1 MLRRAAAAPPQEPLG
16 PTMSDVK
23 LADLRAVAVSC
34 RENSMR
40 FEGFRQN
47 ALVSSPGW
55 PDDVVEQFL
64 YHHADN
70 IGFLRD
76 YGDLDLSKIEWDV
89 EVISVEELT
98 EMPTGASDGDCIE
111 DFAANPDHWVRVRN
125 RGIHIG
131 VAQCWE
137 THGTWKRWPILIDRR
152 LLDPPESGLQVV
164 EGRTRVGVLRGRHRQ
179 GTLVAE
185 RHLAWVGRQP
195 NFGTS
200 GRPT

>member
-1 MLRRAAAAPPQEPLG
+1 VRPHDRQTLATARAGILPL
-16 PTMSDVK
+16 TT
-23 LADLRAVAVSC
+23 AETRASITA
-34 RENSMR
+34 RE
-40 FEGFRQN
+40 
-47 ALVSSPGW
+47 W
-55 PDDVVEQFL
+55 PECL
-64 YHHADN
+64 H
-70 IGFLRD
+70 
-76 YGDLDLSKIEWDV
+76 LDLSKIDWNI
-89 EVISVEELT
+89 EVISVEELI
-98 EMPTGASDGDCIE
+98 EMPTSASDGDYIE

-152 LLDPPESGLQVV
+152 LLDPPESGLQIV

-200 GRPT
+200 GRLT